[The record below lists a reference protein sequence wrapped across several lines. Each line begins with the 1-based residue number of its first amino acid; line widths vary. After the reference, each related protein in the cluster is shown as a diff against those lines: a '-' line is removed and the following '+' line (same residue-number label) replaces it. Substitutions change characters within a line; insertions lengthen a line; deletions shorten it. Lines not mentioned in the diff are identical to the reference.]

1 MEGCAWGQTSFE
13 DVIFGLSLA
22 AQDHVEGDVC
32 RNCLRRRAQV
42 GVGPPGE
49 ARGATAAVVLVLVR
63 SRAEEGLAL
72 DLPVDV
78 GLAC

>member
-1 MEGCAWGQTSFE
+1 M
-13 DVIFGLSLA
+13 
-22 AQDHVEGDVC
+22 EGDVGGDGV
-32 RNCLRRRAQV
+32 RRRAQV

-49 ARGATAAVVLVLVR
+49 ARGAVVVRVLLR

-72 DLPVDV
+72 DLAVDV

>member
-1 MEGCAWGQTSFE
+1 M
-13 DVIFGLSLA
+13 
-22 AQDHVEGDVC
+22 EGDVGGDSV
-32 RNCLRRRAQV
+32 RGRAQV

-49 ARGATAAVVLVLVR
+49 ARGAAAVVLVLVR
-63 SRAEEGLAL
+63 LGAEEGLAL

>member
-1 MEGCAWGQTSFE
+1 MDIIFE
-13 DVIFGLSLA
+13 LSLA
-22 AQDHVEGDVC
+22 AQDHVEGDVGGDGV
-32 RNCLRRRAQV
+32 RRRAQV

-49 ARGATAAVVLVLVR
+49 ARGAVVVRVLVR

-78 GLAC
+78 SLA